1 MWTQLLLIIFVGFQ
15 TIRSDCGIGYYDFP
29 TGSSCTVNSCYEQCE
44 EHNCCLK
51 SCFPNDAPLRDSL
64 QELSSEIQNIS
75 SGQQITCSLI
85 ETSLKNIAIERN
97 STAGE
102 CYRHMIAL
110 LKEHK
115 DSIAGFNPVE
125 CPCEHGYHRTEGKCL
140 MTECHETG
148 SNEELCVESSDD
160 YFNKPDICCV
170 SNKIYP
176 QDACLSGFSPQILPF
191 TANFASCNTTCSG
204 SCSSK
209 SPGIIPTCCLPHST
223 RKVTEAPPVEEGGKL
238 HSAVIA
244 VLVVFVIMLLVAVG
258 LGLLY
263 FIRKKSQKNKTQRT
277 IRNEPNEL
285 QLTALHELHSDADYD
300 AEIVSGAY
308 DNSIHPSDIHDPE
321 ADGKVNVQGKVLGE
335 YDSLDWSDTKPEI
348 MTSSYERIELKR
360 NKRKIENTRVEVNI
374 DAEENATGRTN
385 DMKISTDANDDGT
398 SNDD

>member
-176 QDACLSGFSPQILPF
+176 Q
-191 TANFASCNTTCSG
+191 
-204 SCSSK
+204 
-209 SPGIIPTCCLPHST
+209 
-223 RKVTEAPPVEEGGKL
+223 EAPPVEEGGKL